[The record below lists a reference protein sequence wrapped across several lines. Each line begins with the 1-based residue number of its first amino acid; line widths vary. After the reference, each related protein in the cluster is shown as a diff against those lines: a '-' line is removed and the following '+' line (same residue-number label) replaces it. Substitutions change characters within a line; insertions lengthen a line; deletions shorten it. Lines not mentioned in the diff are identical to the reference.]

1 MKAEKVYYEMER
13 LTFEEVKDIL
23 VVCTILSTSGGGDLN
38 KELHLAKEDW
48 ENNLQYKL
56 FSLEEIKELNV
67 F

>member
-38 KELHLAKEDW
+38 KELF
-48 ENNLQYKL
+48 NNCSIRSYCFEKYTQL
-56 FSLEEIKELNV
+56 S
-67 F
+67 